1 MRRCTACRLGSMKSA
16 EAKIVALP
24 LQATRRRGHERAF
37 PPAARAIGGTIIA
50 FFALALAWSFW
61 GSVDIVATAPGK
73 IIPTGRT
80 KIIQP
85 LEIGIVHAI
94 RVEEGQSVHAGD
106 VLIEL
111 DPTTSTAER
120 EHLAS
125 DLVSAQLDIARLR
138 AALGQA
144 DN

>member
-85 LEIGIVHAI
+85 LESGVVRAI
-94 RVEEGQSVHAGD
+94 HVQDGQKVESGD
-106 VLIEL
+106 VLIEIDTTISASERDRLQNDYIQAEL
-111 DPTTSTAER
+111 D
-120 EHLAS
+120 
-125 DLVSAQLDIARLR
+125 
-138 AALGQA
+138 
-144 DN
+144 